1 VPIRYGKMK
10 TLLITD
16 RHSDSSRISLMKI
29 GKIVKKDKST
39 KLDVIEIMPWIR
51 VKLQFDEEIL
61 DTQSLI
67 NQLRAQKFVA
77 AEI

>member
-1 VPIRYGKMK
+1 MK

-16 RHSDSSRISLMKI
+16 RYSDSSRLSLMKI
-29 GKIVKKDKST
+29 RRSVALDKSAT
-39 KLDVIEIMPWIR
+39 LEVVEIMPWIR
-51 VKLQFDEEIL
+51 IKLDYDESAH

-67 NQLRAQKFVA
+67 NQLRAHQFVA

>member
-1 VPIRYGKMK
+1 MR

-16 RHSDSSRISLMKI
+16 RYSDSSRLSLMKI
-29 GKIVKKDKST
+29 RKNVILDKSA
-39 KLDVIEIMPWIR
+39 KLEVTEIMPWIR
-51 VKLQFDEEIL
+51 IKLHYDENAI
-61 DTQSLI
+61 DAQTLI